1 MAANKILR
9 FGPVALATAMNTNII
24 NPALGSLSG
33 PDGFTMTQPYIVI
46 KHLRIVNT
54 TTSET
59 YFSLWLGASGT
70 NAAGTEVIG
79 SNVTVG
85 GYSYFDY
92 YGVLR
97 LDAGDFLVGGG
108 GATGWR
114 RAGWGEAAEAD

>member
-33 PDGFTMTQPYIVI
+33 PVGFTMTQPYIVI

-54 TTSET
+54 TNSAT

-79 SNVTVG
+79 SSVTVG

-108 GATGWR
+108 GATGLTLE
-114 RAGWGEAAEAD
+114 AEGEIGLS